1 MTRSTLPT
9 ATAVALTLATAL
21 ALTACGSDSKP
32 SNEISGIPTTAATT
46 APATPSAT
54 PGDSVKRPPTD
65 LPSDLKMV
73 FTWPKTGDSA
83 RDSVLNDGE
92 QYIRAIKR
100 ASAKNDLKD
109 PAYAF
114 YSRNEGLVYA
124 HNQVKANIDGGWAP
138 TGDDRYYEAKADVFK
153 AGSATLTF
161 CRDQSKVF
169 SKKVKTGEV
178 VRSPAND
185 KSYVLYNLLLVK
197 DGSSNGVWQTSK
209 ITVLEGALQCKG

>member
-1 MTRSTLPT
+1 MTRSTPPIAAALAT
-9 ATAVALTLATAL
+9 ATALAL
-21 ALTACGSDSKP
+21 ALTACGSDAKP
-32 SNEISGIPTTAATT
+32 SEGISGVPTTAPTT
-46 APATPSAT
+46 APTTPSAS
-54 PGDSVKRPPTD
+54 PADSVKRPPTD

-73 FTWPKTGDSA
+73 FTWPKTGDAA

-92 QYIRAIKR
+92 QYMRAIKR
-100 ASAKNDLKD
+100 ASAKDDLKD

-114 YSRNEGLVYA
+114 YSRNDGLAYA
-124 HNQVKANIDGGWAP
+124 HNQIKANIDGGWAP

-178 VRSPAND
+178 LRTPADD

-209 ITVLEGALQCKG
+209 ITVVEGAAQCKG